1 MIKGET
7 AVVGSMSDESDA
19 VEETETVEDDA
30 SEPEAEGL
38 QDGEFVRIAYTARTV
53 EDDKD
58 AFTDDMVTFDVDFD
72 GARVISR
79 YICSDC
85 YTSDNHLTLEAQA

>member
-1 MIKGET
+1 MENNCP
-7 AVVGSMSDESDA
+7 VCDEDKA
-19 VEETETVEDDA
+19 LNA
-30 SEPEAEGL
+30 SITI
-38 QDGEFVRIAYTARTV
+38 QDARTV

>member
-1 MIKGET
+1 M
-7 AVVGSMSDESDA
+7 SMENNCPVCDEDKA
-19 VEETETVEDDA
+19 LNA
-30 SEPEAEGL
+30 SITI
-38 QDGEFVRIAYTARTV
+38 QDARTV